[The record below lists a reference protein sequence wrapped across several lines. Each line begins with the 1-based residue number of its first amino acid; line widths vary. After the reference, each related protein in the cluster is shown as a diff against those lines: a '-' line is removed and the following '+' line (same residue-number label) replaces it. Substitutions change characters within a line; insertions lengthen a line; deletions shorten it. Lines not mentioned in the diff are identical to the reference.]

1 MDILDRIKKEIDSET
16 LIGCFH
22 KAVDGSGYFSEIRGN
37 EGEISKDYS
46 FANIPYNADLIEDE
60 FYEFQWKV
68 INDHSPLLVSVIGE
82 PTIIDKAE
90 FLHRLYAA
98 KASLRGSNKE
108 YFINSQ
114 ENLFKEVTGADHTYI
129 YELLQNAND
138 YPSEIDNNIVRV
150 KFVVTPHYLLFLH
163 TGREFNLKN
172 ITAICTVNQG
182 EKRGNTKTIGYKGIG
197 FKTVFVNN
205 DYVYLRSGDW
215 RMRFDEQYVEEHEGK
230 RPWVFMPI
238 STPDTE
244 LDSELSDALAGL
256 PKDYRVAFAL
266 RNKRGDAS
274 ENMPQLD
281 KVFSDS
287 QILLFIP
294 NVYEVEVDANG
305 ECKYSVT
312 KDKDKW
318 LVESYEWPIAPEL
331 RDLVEED
338 IKKGGKIPEKFRE
351 IDSINIS
358 FAAAKDGNKIV
369 PIDDARVYNYLPT
382 ELRLNFGFLINADF
396 VPNGA
401 RNGFH
406 DTKWNAEVMLQCGK
420 QFVTWLTNLLSK
432 EGEWDANAVLSLIP
446 RFDTSE
452 FYAKQFQVG
461 FVRAIKEAAFIPTK
475 KNGKYK
481 LAKMSEVIWDELALT
496 YGDNQMFT
504 DDEFYKFTETS
515 KLLPIQELRNNQ
527 VLRSLLKDLYKDSDA
542 IYGGTKLGS
551 LPFNKHFLIWLTKKE
566 NNIKFNSFLLRED
579 WMMNLTSRNILLSS
593 KGTLQSFEKLYADV
607 DDYVQDLPIL
617 DKCLERIDTEVRDE
631 LCKVEH
637 WNNYI
642 SKFKQ
647 LNQYQFANEVLEI
660 YKGYPD
666 SFVQEDNSVGYIRV
680 IAALGVR
687 ASSYLP
693 AEFTFVTTDGKVV
706 KKSEDLYIRSE
717 FGQEFMS
724 HPWVNPEWTTFISD
738 KYFEKNSEPIKAF
751 LLSAG
756 ISELNADLI
765 YRKFLNNEERGT
777 QIAERIKDRAVNIDF
792 YRYLAIDLKLDASN
806 NKFTSGMKARYSV
819 VSTDGSTEHQTLLST
834 TVFFQSEGWEEAI
847 HFKWM
852 PASICMALSSC
863 YVDGLSEDDQSR
875 VRSFFGHDN
884 LISPV
889 TVGTLKTLI
898 RTQKNLE
905 AICSHIN
912 SVNTSKS
919 FLKYLIDNQQVIFKE
934 EKPSTA
940 YRAIPILVDGATEL
954 CPLASLKSRCYY
966 HNNDLD
972 MLLTQSWMSEKNI
985 PVCSSEY
992 NDLFTTHEGRKF
1004 MAELGL
1010 YAFELIPY
1018 IQRHVLAVP
1027 DMFKNVINER
1037 EANVA
1042 FHKFFFGISQ
1052 KLTGDDFEALKSFPI
1067 YIVSPDNPEG
1077 EIVNKSTD
1085 HYLPSD
1091 LLTDIISKDIVP
1103 IDILDCIHL
1112 DYVTSPEE
1120 RSYYINSLGNRELD
1134 TANFLECILQEGCQK
1149 EIKEYI
1155 TDQERNVR
1163 FWRWVC
1169 DSKFKQ
1175 DDNKKFKVFP
1185 IFGHELNSVVD
1196 IVCKPEEL
1204 FISSAYSDTSNI
1216 ETFFAEF
1223 AVKPYFVSDA
1233 YKEANDGDRDWS
1245 KLFKA
1250 LHITTDT
1257 GELIAKHVLPNLSQ
1271 YQRVDI
1277 VDLLADQEKTLSKQL
1292 REQDNDE
1299 IKGQFAELLLLC
1311 ADGNY
1316 RKPSAAILSG
1326 RYFDIENMPF
1336 PDINM
1341 ANLVSEEYI
1350 TRSDISS
1357 DKVSRICRLLCN
1369 VADVCGN
1376 TLSNHTQIRNEKL
1389 NYFLAHQDLF
1399 KEERH
1404 LNIIRELAQ
1413 VYTEDPDGI
1422 KVLYRQSNKL
1432 IRLWGKDGKLHDSA
1446 DLYFGSAYQPECDFE
1461 ANGITYRPFISD
1473 DYIKGQANKDVMF
1486 KFFRFLN
1493 VCGRFREQDIQLLAN
1508 ERFSRYFWS
1517 TYATNKEFELA
1528 NICTCEKLR
1537 DVACIPSANGNKKAM
1552 ELYNYRNEQLQKMV
1566 LALSDGATKLP
1577 NVELPEWVK
1586 YIGLRTRL
1594 CLSDCLEYLKLDIPD
1609 YRRDVMKWVIETP
1622 DDVLRQRQHEINK
1635 FIESANWFNGQK
1647 KFVPLKELVALQWHN
1662 ETLTG
1667 NFSSSSYVCN
1677 PAYMPE
1683 FQSDY
1688 NRLCSILKI
1697 QVITN
1702 NDFKKIKSG
1711 KYFDDEEAK
1720 TEIAK
1725 RLLYI
1730 SYKSGRDE
1738 WKDIYMQRKAKLDAC
1753 EICSCDLI
1761 EYKYDDNIKTDLPSY
1776 IEDDEHLWYQ
1786 GSWLGPLFLDIL
1798 TWVKRVFE
1806 IKGFDD
1812 ALLKKMFLTPFSK
1825 FLQQQDYD
1833 YSPEFYVLLSQEDKA
1848 GLNIAEEDT
1857 TEEFVEDYEDDAQLD
1872 DSLNHESDNA
1882 AQNIESP
1889 QQPVNTPTSDD
1900 KGSGLPDPDEE
1911 DDGIYDLDGLNE
1923 EEEYDN
1929 ESSTPAT
1936 RKTRSDKGGHH
1947 QSYQR
1952 SAETQ
1957 RPEEHHSNPSSS
1969 VEHPKEKKDVK
1980 SKLIE
1985 KWKQEAAKPVS
1996 RPAAHYSGD
2005 GSYQPQAESYQP
2017 PQHSSNDVFGNQEY
2031 DSRKS
2036 KSSFA
2041 TSQSDLKAR
2050 NTEAQRHAEE
2060 AEENLAIS
2068 DLLDQTEPYTYL
2080 WFKYLTELV
2089 YSDCS
2094 KSQKRS
2100 QQVDFY
2106 QREFISDKKI
2116 LRLYSPSSVV
2126 QAWVEGAGYTEVF
2139 AYDNRASR
2147 KVKGTLVKVDSV
2159 SIDIMLNDNV
2169 DDDDMK
2175 LYHRANFFRLN
2186 AESDTNFITSLT
2198 RRFLQL
2204 GYPDDYNLKDNLPD
2218 AIRFI
2223 YGPPGTG
2230 KTTRLVKEISDIL
2243 KGADAKTNILV
2254 LTPTNKAAD
2263 VIAKR
2268 LTEDEDCFDCLSRYG
2283 STEDPAL
2290 IEDCGIMTTRDT
2302 MDMDLYDNNIVVTT
2316 VARYAYDTLK
2326 PDDTVICEF
2335 PWDYIVIDE
2344 ASMIDIVNITYILH
2358 KGKESQFII
2367 AGDPKQIQPIDQNQ
2381 INLENIYQM
2390 VGIDNIRSAIQDYK
2404 RYPIVPLLTQYR
2416 SVPVIGNLVSRF
2428 SYDGMVKPF
2437 AYRAP
2442 QKPLQ
2447 LDGIPTKTLNF
2458 IGFDIQEFDSLT
2470 GIGAINESA
2479 FHLYAAI
2486 FTYNMARYMAEQI
2499 AAKYSGTDY
2508 TIGIVCPY
2516 GAEAKAISQ
2525 LLERRPIDQA
2535 NCKISCGTVH
2545 SFQGDE
2551 CDIMLVVMNPPAKV
2565 SAGTHINNE
2574 NIVNVAMSRARDYLF
2589 LVAPSSDGYQIP
2601 VMKHIGNITN
2611 DSDRQLLKSWELEKT
2626 IFGDDDYIRN
2636 HTSVT
2641 CHLPVNVYYDSAA
2654 EYEVRIDDH
2663 ALDIQLNEMD

>member
-1 MDILDRIKKEIDSET
+1 
-16 LIGCFH
+16 
-22 KAVDGSGYFSEIRGN
+22 
-37 EGEISKDYS
+37 
-46 FANIPYNADLIEDE
+46 
-60 FYEFQWKV
+60 
-68 INDHSPLLVSVIGE
+68 
-82 PTIIDKAE
+82 
-90 FLHRLYAA
+90 
-98 KASLRGSNKE
+98 
-108 YFINSQ
+108 
-114 ENLFKEVTGADHTYI
+114 
-129 YELLQNAND
+129 
-138 YPSEIDNNIVRV
+138 
-150 KFVVTPHYLLFLH
+150 
-163 TGREFNLKN
+163 
-172 ITAICTVNQG
+172 
-182 EKRGNTKTIGYKGIG
+182 
-197 FKTVFVNN
+197 
-205 DYVYLRSGDW
+205 
-215 RMRFDEQYVEEHEGK
+215 
-230 RPWVFMPI
+230 
-238 STPDTE
+238 
-244 LDSELSDALAGL
+244 
-256 PKDYRVAFAL
+256 
-266 RNKRGDAS
+266 
-274 ENMPQLD
+274 
-281 KVFSDS
+281 
-287 QILLFIP
+287 
-294 NVYEVEVDANG
+294 
-305 ECKYSVT
+305 
-312 KDKDKW
+312 
-318 LVESYEWPIAPEL
+318 
-331 RDLVEED
+331 
-338 IKKGGKIPEKFRE
+338 
-351 IDSINIS
+351 
-358 FAAAKDGNKIV
+358 
-369 PIDDARVYNYLPT
+369 
-382 ELRLNFGFLINADF
+382 
-396 VPNGA
+396 
-401 RNGFH
+401 
-406 DTKWNAEVMLQCGK
+406 
-420 QFVTWLTNLLSK
+420 
-432 EGEWDANAVLSLIP
+432 
-446 RFDTSE
+446 
-452 FYAKQFQVG
+452 
-461 FVRAIKEAAFIPTK
+461 
-475 KNGKYK
+475 
-481 LAKMSEVIWDELALT
+481 
-496 YGDNQMFT
+496 
-504 DDEFYKFTETS
+504 
-515 KLLPIQELRNNQ
+515 
-527 VLRSLLKDLYKDSDA
+527 
-542 IYGGTKLGS
+542 
-551 LPFNKHFLIWLTKKE
+551 
-566 NNIKFNSFLLRED
+566 
-579 WMMNLTSRNILLSS
+579 
-593 KGTLQSFEKLYADV
+593 
-607 DDYVQDLPIL
+607 
-617 DKCLERIDTEVRDE
+617 
-631 LCKVEH
+631 
-637 WNNYI
+637 
-642 SKFKQ
+642 
-647 LNQYQFANEVLEI
+647 
-660 YKGYPD
+660 
-666 SFVQEDNSVGYIRV
+666 
-680 IAALGVR
+680 
-687 ASSYLP
+687 
-693 AEFTFVTTDGKVV
+693 
-706 KKSEDLYIRSE
+706 
-717 FGQEFMS
+717 
-724 HPWVNPEWTTFISD
+724 
-738 KYFEKNSEPIKAF
+738 
-751 LLSAG
+751 
-756 ISELNADLI
+756 
-765 YRKFLNNEERGT
+765 
-777 QIAERIKDRAVNIDF
+777 
-792 YRYLAIDLKLDASN
+792 
-806 NKFTSGMKARYSV
+806 
-819 VSTDGSTEHQTLLST
+819 
-834 TVFFQSEGWEEAI
+834 
-847 HFKWM
+847 
-852 PASICMALSSC
+852 
-863 YVDGLSEDDQSR
+863 
-875 VRSFFGHDN
+875 
-884 LISPV
+884 
-889 TVGTLKTLI
+889 
-898 RTQKNLE
+898 
-905 AICSHIN
+905 
-912 SVNTSKS
+912 
-919 FLKYLIDNQQVIFKE
+919 
-934 EKPSTA
+934 
-940 YRAIPILVDGATEL
+940 
-954 CPLASLKSRCYY
+954 
-966 HNNDLD
+966 
-972 MLLTQSWMSEKNI
+972 
-985 PVCSSEY
+985 
-992 NDLFTTHEGRKF
+992 
-1004 MAELGL
+1004 
-1010 YAFELIPY
+1010 
-1018 IQRHVLAVP
+1018 
-1027 DMFKNVINER
+1027 
-1037 EANVA
+1037 
-1042 FHKFFFGISQ
+1042 
-1052 KLTGDDFEALKSFPI
+1052 
-1067 YIVSPDNPEG
+1067 
-1077 EIVNKSTD
+1077 
-1085 HYLPSD
+1085 
-1091 LLTDIISKDIVP
+1091 
-1103 IDILDCIHL
+1103 
-1112 DYVTSPEE
+1112 
-1120 RSYYINSLGNRELD
+1120 
-1134 TANFLECILQEGCQK
+1134 
-1149 EIKEYI
+1149 
-1155 TDQERNVR
+1155 
-1163 FWRWVC
+1163 
-1169 DSKFKQ
+1169 
-1175 DDNKKFKVFP
+1175 
-1185 IFGHELNSVVD
+1185 
-1196 IVCKPEEL
+1196 
-1204 FISSAYSDTSNI
+1204 
-1216 ETFFAEF
+1216 
-1223 AVKPYFVSDA
+1223 
-1233 YKEANDGDRDWS
+1233 
-1245 KLFKA
+1245 
-1250 LHITTDT
+1250 
-1257 GELIAKHVLPNLSQ
+1257 
-1271 YQRVDI
+1271 
-1277 VDLLADQEKTLSKQL
+1277 
-1292 REQDNDE
+1292 
-1299 IKGQFAELLLLC
+1299 
-1311 ADGNY
+1311 
-1316 RKPSAAILSG
+1316 
-1326 RYFDIENMPF
+1326 
-1336 PDINM
+1336 
-1341 ANLVSEEYI
+1341 
-1350 TRSDISS
+1350 
-1357 DKVSRICRLLCN
+1357 
-1369 VADVCGN
+1369 
-1376 TLSNHTQIRNEKL
+1376 
-1389 NYFLAHQDLF
+1389 
-1399 KEERH
+1399 
-1404 LNIIRELAQ
+1404 
-1413 VYTEDPDGI
+1413 
-1422 KVLYRQSNKL
+1422 
-1432 IRLWGKDGKLHDSA
+1432 
-1446 DLYFGSAYQPECDFE
+1446 
-1461 ANGITYRPFISD
+1461 
-1473 DYIKGQANKDVMF
+1473 
-1486 KFFRFLN
+1486 
-1493 VCGRFREQDIQLLAN
+1493 
-1508 ERFSRYFWS
+1508 
-1517 TYATNKEFELA
+1517 
-1528 NICTCEKLR
+1528 
-1537 DVACIPSANGNKKAM
+1537 
-1552 ELYNYRNEQLQKMV
+1552 
-1566 LALSDGATKLP
+1566 
-1577 NVELPEWVK
+1577 
-1586 YIGLRTRL
+1586 
-1594 CLSDCLEYLKLDIPD
+1594 
-1609 YRRDVMKWVIETP
+1609 
-1622 DDVLRQRQHEINK
+1622 
-1635 FIESANWFNGQK
+1635 
-1647 KFVPLKELVALQWHN
+1647 
-1662 ETLTG
+1662 
-1667 NFSSSSYVCN
+1667 
-1677 PAYMPE
+1677 
-1683 FQSDY
+1683 
-1688 NRLCSILKI
+1688 
-1697 QVITN
+1697 
-1702 NDFKKIKSG
+1702 
-1711 KYFDDEEAK
+1711 
-1720 TEIAK
+1720 
-1725 RLLYI
+1725 
-1730 SYKSGRDE
+1730 
-1738 WKDIYMQRKAKLDAC
+1738 MQRKAKLDAC

>member
-1 MDILDRIKKEIDSET
+1 
-16 LIGCFH
+16 
-22 KAVDGSGYFSEIRGN
+22 
-37 EGEISKDYS
+37 
-46 FANIPYNADLIEDE
+46 
-60 FYEFQWKV
+60 
-68 INDHSPLLVSVIGE
+68 
-82 PTIIDKAE
+82 
-90 FLHRLYAA
+90 
-98 KASLRGSNKE
+98 
-108 YFINSQ
+108 
-114 ENLFKEVTGADHTYI
+114 
-129 YELLQNAND
+129 
-138 YPSEIDNNIVRV
+138 
-150 KFVVTPHYLLFLH
+150 
-163 TGREFNLKN
+163 
-172 ITAICTVNQG
+172 
-182 EKRGNTKTIGYKGIG
+182 
-197 FKTVFVNN
+197 
-205 DYVYLRSGDW
+205 
-215 RMRFDEQYVEEHEGK
+215 
-230 RPWVFMPI
+230 
-238 STPDTE
+238 
-244 LDSELSDALAGL
+244 
-256 PKDYRVAFAL
+256 
-266 RNKRGDAS
+266 
-274 ENMPQLD
+274 
-281 KVFSDS
+281 
-287 QILLFIP
+287 
-294 NVYEVEVDANG
+294 
-305 ECKYSVT
+305 
-312 KDKDKW
+312 
-318 LVESYEWPIAPEL
+318 
-331 RDLVEED
+331 
-338 IKKGGKIPEKFRE
+338 
-351 IDSINIS
+351 
-358 FAAAKDGNKIV
+358 
-369 PIDDARVYNYLPT
+369 
-382 ELRLNFGFLINADF
+382 
-396 VPNGA
+396 
-401 RNGFH
+401 
-406 DTKWNAEVMLQCGK
+406 
-420 QFVTWLTNLLSK
+420 
-432 EGEWDANAVLSLIP
+432 
-446 RFDTSE
+446 
-452 FYAKQFQVG
+452 
-461 FVRAIKEAAFIPTK
+461 
-475 KNGKYK
+475 
-481 LAKMSEVIWDELALT
+481 
-496 YGDNQMFT
+496 
-504 DDEFYKFTETS
+504 
-515 KLLPIQELRNNQ
+515 
-527 VLRSLLKDLYKDSDA
+527 
-542 IYGGTKLGS
+542 
-551 LPFNKHFLIWLTKKE
+551 
-566 NNIKFNSFLLRED
+566 
-579 WMMNLTSRNILLSS
+579 
-593 KGTLQSFEKLYADV
+593 
-607 DDYVQDLPIL
+607 
-617 DKCLERIDTEVRDE
+617 
-631 LCKVEH
+631 
-637 WNNYI
+637 
-642 SKFKQ
+642 
-647 LNQYQFANEVLEI
+647 
-660 YKGYPD
+660 
-666 SFVQEDNSVGYIRV
+666 
-680 IAALGVR
+680 
-687 ASSYLP
+687 
-693 AEFTFVTTDGKVV
+693 
-706 KKSEDLYIRSE
+706 
-717 FGQEFMS
+717 
-724 HPWVNPEWTTFISD
+724 
-738 KYFEKNSEPIKAF
+738 
-751 LLSAG
+751 
-756 ISELNADLI
+756 
-765 YRKFLNNEERGT
+765 
-777 QIAERIKDRAVNIDF
+777 
-792 YRYLAIDLKLDASN
+792 
-806 NKFTSGMKARYSV
+806 
-819 VSTDGSTEHQTLLST
+819 
-834 TVFFQSEGWEEAI
+834 
-847 HFKWM
+847 
-852 PASICMALSSC
+852 
-863 YVDGLSEDDQSR
+863 
-875 VRSFFGHDN
+875 
-884 LISPV
+884 
-889 TVGTLKTLI
+889 
-898 RTQKNLE
+898 
-905 AICSHIN
+905 
-912 SVNTSKS
+912 
-919 FLKYLIDNQQVIFKE
+919 
-934 EKPSTA
+934 
-940 YRAIPILVDGATEL
+940 
-954 CPLASLKSRCYY
+954 
-966 HNNDLD
+966 
-972 MLLTQSWMSEKNI
+972 
-985 PVCSSEY
+985 
-992 NDLFTTHEGRKF
+992 
-1004 MAELGL
+1004 
-1010 YAFELIPY
+1010 
-1018 IQRHVLAVP
+1018 
-1027 DMFKNVINER
+1027 
-1037 EANVA
+1037 
-1042 FHKFFFGISQ
+1042 
-1052 KLTGDDFEALKSFPI
+1052 
-1067 YIVSPDNPEG
+1067 
-1077 EIVNKSTD
+1077 
-1085 HYLPSD
+1085 
-1091 LLTDIISKDIVP
+1091 
-1103 IDILDCIHL
+1103 
-1112 DYVTSPEE
+1112 
-1120 RSYYINSLGNRELD
+1120 
-1134 TANFLECILQEGCQK
+1134 
-1149 EIKEYI
+1149 
-1155 TDQERNVR
+1155 
-1163 FWRWVC
+1163 
-1169 DSKFKQ
+1169 
-1175 DDNKKFKVFP
+1175 
-1185 IFGHELNSVVD
+1185 
-1196 IVCKPEEL
+1196 
-1204 FISSAYSDTSNI
+1204 
-1216 ETFFAEF
+1216 
-1223 AVKPYFVSDA
+1223 
-1233 YKEANDGDRDWS
+1233 
-1245 KLFKA
+1245 
-1250 LHITTDT
+1250 
-1257 GELIAKHVLPNLSQ
+1257 
-1271 YQRVDI
+1271 
-1277 VDLLADQEKTLSKQL
+1277 
-1292 REQDNDE
+1292 
-1299 IKGQFAELLLLC
+1299 
-1311 ADGNY
+1311 
-1316 RKPSAAILSG
+1316 
-1326 RYFDIENMPF
+1326 
-1336 PDINM
+1336 
-1341 ANLVSEEYI
+1341 
-1350 TRSDISS
+1350 
-1357 DKVSRICRLLCN
+1357 
-1369 VADVCGN
+1369 
-1376 TLSNHTQIRNEKL
+1376 
-1389 NYFLAHQDLF
+1389 
-1399 KEERH
+1399 
-1404 LNIIRELAQ
+1404 
-1413 VYTEDPDGI
+1413 
-1422 KVLYRQSNKL
+1422 
-1432 IRLWGKDGKLHDSA
+1432 
-1446 DLYFGSAYQPECDFE
+1446 
-1461 ANGITYRPFISD
+1461 
-1473 DYIKGQANKDVMF
+1473 
-1486 KFFRFLN
+1486 
-1493 VCGRFREQDIQLLAN
+1493 
-1508 ERFSRYFWS
+1508 
-1517 TYATNKEFELA
+1517 
-1528 NICTCEKLR
+1528 
-1537 DVACIPSANGNKKAM
+1537 
-1552 ELYNYRNEQLQKMV
+1552 
-1566 LALSDGATKLP
+1566 
-1577 NVELPEWVK
+1577 
-1586 YIGLRTRL
+1586 
-1594 CLSDCLEYLKLDIPD
+1594 
-1609 YRRDVMKWVIETP
+1609 
-1622 DDVLRQRQHEINK
+1622 
-1635 FIESANWFNGQK
+1635 
-1647 KFVPLKELVALQWHN
+1647 
-1662 ETLTG
+1662 
-1667 NFSSSSYVCN
+1667 
-1677 PAYMPE
+1677 
-1683 FQSDY
+1683 
-1688 NRLCSILKI
+1688 
-1697 QVITN
+1697 
-1702 NDFKKIKSG
+1702 
-1711 KYFDDEEAK
+1711 
-1720 TEIAK
+1720 
-1725 RLLYI
+1725 
-1730 SYKSGRDE
+1730 
-1738 WKDIYMQRKAKLDAC
+1738 MQRKAKLDAC

-2147 KVKGTLVKVDSV
+2147 KAKGTLVKVDSV